1 MMKHPFRAPGH
12 NQFAQKPDLSSDQ
25 ASVADQD
32 TAPLVAVRGSPPA
45 VSHKARS
52 NTQEAIQLMIGA
64 GLARLQEP
72 QPEGLLTRGLQVV
85 KPGARLGA
93 FPVLTLTNAFGL
105 LVMSF
110 SYYLSISQYS

>member
-1 MMKHPFRAPGH
+1 MKHPFRAPRH
-12 NQFAQKPDLSSDQ
+12 NQFAQKPDLTADQ

-52 NTQEAIQLMIGA
+52 NAQEAIQLMIGA

-72 QPEGLLTRGLQVV
+72 QPEGLLTRGLQAV
-85 KPGARLGA
+85 KPGDQAGSVPRC
-93 FPVLTLTNAFGL
+93 
-105 LVMSF
+105 
-110 SYYLSISQYS
+110 